1 MNEEGAGRRPKVE
14 EGQVLILEP
23 FAGESVRV
31 KLLEGLTAAD
41 ATQLLTETCGLPVTR
56 GPRAVLEVAVEQE
69 LLEPE
74 RQMRRLLDR
83 VAAAEQRISQ
93 LVGEYRTVHQPF
105 REGSLLGLI
114 LRQLYPEVDPENVQV
129 TSVQTSA
136 PYDAPPNPW
145 YLLKEGDADGANALL
160 REALDWGEA
169 FTDQATAV
177 LLHWR

>member
-1 MNEEGAGRRPKVE
+1 MNEEGTGNLPNAEKGRL
-14 EGQVLILEP
+14 QIFEP
-23 FAGESVRV
+23 FAGECVRV
-31 KLLEGLTAAD
+31 NLLEGLTAAD
-41 ATQLLTETCGLPVTR
+41 VTQLLTEACGLPVAQ

-69 LLEPE
+69 FLEPE

-83 VAAAEQRISQ
+83 MAAAEQRISQ
-93 LVGEYRTVHQPF
+93 LVSEYRTVHEPF

-160 REALDWGEA
+160 RKVLGWSEA

-177 LLHWR
+177 LLYWQ